1 MHLDAYDAARL
12 LGRTLA
18 VAGASRWMSGRAG
31 GTARITRDLRAVVRG
46 RVLARLGNRLAVS
59 PVAEHREIAA
69 MLAAAIES
77 EDDAAALALVST
89 AGRRPDLRAEKIVS
103 RRYRFLWVCT
113 PKVASRSMIAALRA
127 ADPDADVIRGRTL
140 DEVLMAR
147 PEARDYFRFA
157 FLRHPCH
164 RAYSFHADKHALA
177 LRSRDAHRW
186 FIRPYYGLRL
196 GMSFRELCEW
206 LNTPA
211 GSDAFADRHWLSQ
224 SRQLRSADG
233 RLPDFLGSWE
243 RLAADWRT
251 IAEQVGM
258 PFHELPRLNVRT
270 AGNMPEEA
278 LDDEIVALLRLR
290 YARDFELGGYAAN
303 GSPCGADAARARVG
317 SPPR

>member
-1 MHLDAYDAARL
+1 MQIDAYDVARL
-12 LGRTLA
+12 LGGTLA
-18 VAGASRWMSGRAG
+18 VAGASRWMSGRSD
-31 GTARITRDLRAVVRG
+31 GTARLTRDLRAVVRG
-46 RVLARLGNRLAVS
+46 RVLDRLGKRLAVS
-59 PVAEHREIAA
+59 PVAEHREIAT

-103 RRYRFLWVCT
+103 RRYRFLWLCT

-127 ADPDADVIRGRTL
+127 ADPDAHVIRGRTL

-164 RAYSFHADKHALA
+164 RAYSFHSDKHGLA
-177 LRSRDAHRW
+177 LRSRDAQRW

-196 GMSFRELCEW
+196 GMSFRELCDW

-243 RLAADWRT
+243 HLAADWRT

-278 LDDEIVALLRLR
+278 LGNEIGALLRFR

-303 GSPCGADAARARVG
+303 GPPCGADAA
-317 SPPR
+317 

>member
-1 MHLDAYDAARL
+1 MQIDAYSAARL
-12 LGRTLA
+12 LSRTLS
-18 VAGASRWMSGRAG
+18 VAGTDRWMSDRPG
-31 GTARITRDLRAVVRG
+31 GTSRIARGLRAAVRSQ
-46 RVLARLGNRLAVS
+46 VLDRLGYRLAAS
-59 PVAEHREIAA
+59 PEAEHRKIAA

-103 RRYRFLWVCT
+103 RRYRFVWICT

-140 DEVLMAR
+140 DEILMAR
-147 PEARDYFRFA
+147 PEATDYFRFA

-164 RAYSFHADKHALA
+164 RAYSFYADKHVLA

-196 GMSFRELCEW
+196 GMSFLELCHW

-224 SRQLRSADG
+224 SLQLRSADG
-233 RLPDFLGSWE
+233 RLPDFLGSYE
-243 RLAADWRT
+243 RLDADWRA
-251 IAEQVGM
+251 IAEHVGM
-258 PFHELPRLNVRT
+258 PFDELPRLNVRT
-270 AGNMPEEA
+270 TGQMAETA
-278 LDDEIVALLRLR
+278 LDDDIVALLHLC
-290 YARDFELGGYAAN
+290 YARDFELAGYTAD
-303 GSPCGADAARARVG
+303 GPPWGADAT
-317 SPPR
+317 